1 MTSLIEKAV
10 LTGYGIIEKSPS
22 GNFLPSRSKNAY
34 FESYKISAKPR
45 EIKACGILQS
55 GRFMSEKGVNKHKI
69 ILIMYRNYLIYGV
82 LVLVF
87 FGVAQHRGWTLFSGG
102 GGSSGSHG
110 GSGWH
115 WSWGGG
121 DGWSSGHGGGGGGFH
136 K

>member
-1 MTSLIEKAV
+1 MSSQ
-10 LTGYGIIEKSPS
+10 TGAWEP
-22 GNFLPSRSKNAY
+22 A
-34 FESYKISAKPR
+34 
-45 EIKACGILQS
+45 EIL
-55 GRFMSEKGVNKHKI
+55 NKHEI

-102 GGSSGSHG
+102 GGSSSSHGG

-121 DGWSSGHGGGGGGFH
+121 DGWSSGHGGWGSGGFH